1 MTYNEILKYFPR
13 RISSSLEDLFN
24 QTNYIVEE
32 IRLRAERPIIIKHS
46 KGEEILKTTVS
57 INEILETLQHIC
69 DNSIYTYQSQIC
81 NGFVTIKGGHRI
93 GISGLSL
100 IHI

>member
-1 MTYNEILKYFPR
+1 MTYNEILRYFPR
-13 RISSSLEDLFN
+13 RISTRLEEVFK
-24 QTNYIVEE
+24 QTNYVIEE
-32 IRLRAERPIIIKHS
+32 IRLRTERPIIIKHS

-69 DNSIYTYQSQIC
+69 DNSIYTYQNQIC

-93 GISGLSL
+93 GISV
-100 IHI
+100 